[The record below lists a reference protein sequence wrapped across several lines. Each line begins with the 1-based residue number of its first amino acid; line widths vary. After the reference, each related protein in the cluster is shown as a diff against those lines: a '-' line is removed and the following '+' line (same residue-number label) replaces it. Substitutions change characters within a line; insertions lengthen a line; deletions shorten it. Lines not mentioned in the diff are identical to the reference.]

1 MSREVLLYFERP
13 LEKFG
18 ETASVSQNAIK
29 KTLVAIIE
37 DMHEDFKK
45 RRINKYHTFDQ
56 WPFKNL

>member
-1 MSREVLLYFERP
+1 MPSRTHMSREVLLYFERP

-45 RRINKYHTFDQ
+45 RRINK
-56 WPFKNL
+56 